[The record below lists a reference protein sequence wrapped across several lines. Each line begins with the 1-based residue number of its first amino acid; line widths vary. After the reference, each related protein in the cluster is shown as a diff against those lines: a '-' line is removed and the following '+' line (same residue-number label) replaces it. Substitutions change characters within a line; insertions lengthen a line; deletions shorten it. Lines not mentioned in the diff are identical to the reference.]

1 MNNKFLTKI
10 TFLLFLGVIIHPLS
24 FADVIWP
31 PNESSSLSI
40 AASAEMILSY
50 EHVLSKKNTGLFWL
64 GGGFIKVLRK
74 DQSFLFGLEAALA
87 FRHYFK
93 PDKYEKFFIGIYG
106 GGCIMYNIHRHSSD
120 SFDYPRREITV
131 GVKLG
136 YKKVLNNLAANKRFV
151 MEPYTSLSTSLTQI
165 KQFEAGYYPLVTV
178 GLRLVYEWIPKKN
191 KTPERNGLKL
201 L

>member
-1 MNNKFLTKI
+1 MNKKFLNKI
-10 TFLLFLGVIIHPLS
+10 IFLLFLGVIIHPLS

-31 PNESSSLSI
+31 RHESPSLSI

-64 GGGFIKVLRK
+64 GGGFIQILRK
-74 DQSFLFGLEAALA
+74 EQSFLFGLEAALA

-120 SFDYPRREITV
+120 NFDYPGREVAV

-136 YKKVLNNLAANKRFV
+136 YKKVLNKPAANKWFV
-151 MEPYTSLSTSLTQI
+151 MEPYTSLSTPLT
-165 KQFEAGYYPLVTV
+165 KQFEARYYPLVTV
-178 GLRLVYEWIPKKN
+178 GLRLVYEWIPQKK
-191 KTPERNGLKL
+191 
-201 L
+201 